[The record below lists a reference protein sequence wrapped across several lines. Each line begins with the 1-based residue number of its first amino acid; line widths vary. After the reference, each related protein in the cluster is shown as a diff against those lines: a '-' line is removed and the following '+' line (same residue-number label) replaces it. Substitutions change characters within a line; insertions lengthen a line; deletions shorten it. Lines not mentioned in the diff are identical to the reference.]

1 MRKYFP
7 AEEQGVAHYAK
18 LFEME
23 KEYSDQ
29 QLSFE
34 ERKQQRQEGSNP
46 VLDAM
51 AAWINTGNAVPNPNG
66 ALHSHTLT
74 QNCFMN
80 TVVKYPSSSS
90 ACVIFSKIC
99 SFGNPQFAT
108 SEA

>member
-1 MRKYFP
+1 
-7 AEEQGVAHYAK
+7 
-18 LFEME
+18 ME

-66 ALHSHTLT
+66 ALRSQTL
-74 QNCFMN
+74 
-80 TVVKYPSSSS
+80 
-90 ACVIFSKIC
+90 A
-99 SFGNPQFAT
+99 
-108 SEA
+108 